1 MNYLITEQNYH
12 NLVDY
17 LYSIQDL
24 KYQKFHKNLL
34 NDDIEVIGIRV
45 PILRKIALEIVK
57 NTGINFLNIVK
68 HDTYEE
74 ILLHGLVLGYLKIDF
89 DDLLP
94 LLDEFLKY
102 NSNWAINDITV
113 TTLKIFKKN
122 LKKGFIYIKKL

>member
-12 NLVDY
+12 DLVDY

-45 PILRKIALEIVK
+45 PILRKIALEIAK

-74 ILLHGLVLGYLKIDF
+74 ILLHHK
-89 DDLLP
+89 
-94 LLDEFLKY
+94 ERR
-102 NSNWAINDITV
+102 SDI
-113 TTLKIFKKN
+113 L
-122 LKKGFIYIKKL
+122 